1 MFFVR
6 INTIYIYTS
15 GEVAP
20 QIYMDGTCLT
30 CSGNVELTRDDRETI
45 KVTCRVDNVSSIP
58 EISFD
63 DPAIQ
68 ETCRLST
75 AISNEI
81 GYTKLC
87 EGVITFEG
95 NPRFG
100 VSCSAD
106 YGDQK
111 YVAPIVFFVMPQKSK
126 FQP

>member
-1 MFFVR
+1 MMV
-6 INTIYIYTS
+6 IYITTS

-20 QIYMDGTCLT
+20 HIYMNGTCLT
-30 CSGNVELTRDDRETI
+30 CSGNVELIRDDRKTV

-58 EISFD
+58 EISFE

-68 ETCRLST
+68 ETCRLAN
-75 AISNEI
+75 AISNEKA

-95 NPRFG
+95 SLEFG
-100 VSCSAD
+100 VSCSAV

-111 YVAPIVFFVMPQKSK
+111 YVAPIVYFLMPKKSK
-126 FQP
+126 F

>member
-1 MFFVR
+1 MV
-6 INTIYIYTS
+6 IYITTS

-30 CSGNVELTRDDRETI
+30 CFGNVDLIRDGRQTV
-45 KVTCRVDNVSSIP
+45 KVICRVDNVSSIP

-68 ETCRLST
+68 ETCMPGN
-75 AISNEI
+75 AIPNEKAS
-81 GYTKLC
+81 YTKLC

-95 NPRFG
+95 SLEFG

>member
-1 MFFVR
+1 MMV
-6 INTIYIYTS
+6 IHITTS

-30 CSGNVELTRDDRETI
+30 CSGNVELIRDDRKTV

-58 EISFD
+58 EISFES
-63 DPAIQ
+63 PAIQ
-68 ETCRLST
+68 ETCRLGT
-75 AISNEI
+75 AMSNEKA

-95 NPRFG
+95 NRRFD
-100 VSCSAD
+100 VSCSAV
-106 YGDQK
+106 YGDQM
-111 YVAPIVFFVMPQKSK
+111 YVAPIVYFLMPQKCK

>member
-1 MFFVR
+1 MMV
-6 INTIYIYTS
+6 IYITTS
-15 GEVAP
+15 GEVQP

-30 CSGNVELTRDDRETI
+30 CSGNVELIRDDRKTV
-45 KVTCRVDNVSSIP
+45 KVTCRVDHVSSIP
-58 EISFD
+58 EISFES
-63 DPAIQ
+63 PAIQ
-68 ETCRLST
+68 ETCRLGT
-75 AISNEI
+75 AMSNEKA

-95 NPRFG
+95 SLRFG